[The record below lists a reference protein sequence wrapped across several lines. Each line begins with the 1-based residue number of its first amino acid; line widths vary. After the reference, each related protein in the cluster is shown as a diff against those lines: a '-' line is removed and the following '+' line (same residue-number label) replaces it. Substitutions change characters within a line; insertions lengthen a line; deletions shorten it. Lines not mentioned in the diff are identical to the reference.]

1 MFSYFLQINLAIP
14 VTHRFNYRYISCC
27 VTQIHS
33 RALQCTCNNL
43 LDLSRD
49 TTFIIGKSA
58 ASCVI
63 SAFQNIILGQS
74 SWPDFPVAENAQA
87 WVALSHT
94 GPLEFLVIKLKV
106 GGLAKVMHCA
116 PRLFVGILPMP
127 KCQQCCPPFISQTWI
142 LDQVG
147 IHNTGEMLWTVLK
160 VFFN

>member
-14 VTHRFNYRYISCC
+14 VTRRFNYRYISCC

-74 SWPDFPVAENAQA
+74 SWPVFPVAENAQA
-87 WVALSHT
+87 
-94 GPLEFLVIKLKV
+94 
-106 GGLAKVMHCA
+106 
-116 PRLFVGILPMP
+116 
-127 KCQQCCPPFISQTWI
+127 
-142 LDQVG
+142 
-147 IHNTGEMLWTVLK
+147 
-160 VFFN
+160 